1 MKYNID
7 KYFENLLVMRG
18 YYEEDKPWRA
28 ESGLNRILKR
38 G

>member
-1 MKYNID
+1 MKYNIN

-18 YYEEDKPWRA
+18 YYEEDKPLRE
-28 ESGLNRILKR
+28 ESGLNRILKS